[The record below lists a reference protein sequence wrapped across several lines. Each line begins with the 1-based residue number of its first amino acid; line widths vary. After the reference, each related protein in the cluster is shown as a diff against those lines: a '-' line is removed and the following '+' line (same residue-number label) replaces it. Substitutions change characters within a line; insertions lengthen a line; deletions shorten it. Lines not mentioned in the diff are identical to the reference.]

1 MNNKISKTLLLL
13 GPVFLLQACQDR
25 GMNDLR
31 QFVATAYQDRKS
43 YIEPLPEIIP
53 YSSYEYSAIESD
65 DPFDFGN
72 IVTGEQTA
80 AANNA
85 GTGLRPDD
93 TRRKQP
99 LEQYPLDALKM
110 VGTMSQEQIPWVI
123 VMTAEGTAHRAT
135 VGDYM
140 GQQDGQ
146 IQQIIPEEQK
156 IILAELVLDPRGQ
169 WVNREVEITIDE

>member
-1 MNNKISKTLLLL
+1 M
-13 GPVFLLQACQDR
+13 
-25 GMNDLR
+25 
-31 QFVATAYQDRKS
+31 
-43 YIEPLPEIIP
+43 
-53 YSSYEYSAIESD
+53 
-65 DPFDFGN
+65 
-72 IVTGEQTA
+72 
-80 AANNA
+80 
-85 GTGLRPDD
+85 RPDD